1 MLTSVPLEVSHL
13 SWRGWV
19 VVKGVGVMRENEV
32 EGGRQRFR
40 GSKQFRCEI
49 VHTHTHHTHLAL

>member
-1 MLTSVPLEVSHL
+1 MLTSVLLELSHL

-32 EGGRQRFR
+32 EGGREAKVQRLETV
-40 GSKQFRCEI
+40 Q
-49 VHTHTHHTHLAL
+49 V